1 MMFAV
6 PTVFFRPDALAGH
19 HVNHPAGNVGTDIAI
34 LWKNKSTGGQKATTV
49 LSPDSWHNIYSLH
62 FGTNLLLGTILMAPG
77 AYAFDMEHV
86 RQFLLLQKENPLVEH
101 FSFTWL
107 ICWEIETKWGFHG
120 TSGNT
125 GMETS
130 KQ

>member
-77 AYAFDMEHV
+77 AYAFDMETCPTV
-86 RQFLLLQKENPLVEH
+86 FV
-101 FSFTWL
+101 
-107 ICWEIETKWGFHG
+107 
-120 TSGNT
+120 
-125 GMETS
+125 TS
-130 KQ
+130 KRKSASGTFFFHARASAGR